1 MKKLS
6 VVFALIA
13 FGGLAAST
21 FADVQNIRISGDI
34 RIRGYYL
41 NDVVCNT
48 TGTKPADTSF
58 ISQRTR
64 VTVEADLEDHILAV
78 VTIRAEGL
86 WGANDESAGSSGAG
100 WSTTRINRGW
110 DVGIDEA
117 YVQFN
122 EVFWSAATLK
132 LGRQYLNY
140 GRGLILSSNE
150 QEYNFDAARLV
161 LDFYPLVIDVVG
173 AKLVEGSTFTSVNS
187 GHGGSDLLF
196 VNARYEMA
204 NSPIKDV
211 EAYIGYVS
219 QPGSANIASTRV
231 PPTDVVGTSPVIA
244 GLRADLAPVKNW
256 DIWAEGAYEFGTDSL
271 SAWLV
276 NLGTQFTMKDVRW
289 TPSLNANYT
298 YASGGGKGGTFI
310 PWFNYGYN
318 GYLFNPAYAN
328 IHIFNLG
335 ASVKPAK
342 NTSLALEGY
351 YYLKASRN
359 VNVASGANTDFGGF
373 GFVGSATSQNVGFEV
388 DAIAGYDYSKDVRVQ
403 LVYGVF
409 VPDNAFSGVT
419 ASTAQEIRG
428 EIDVKF

>member
-1 MKKLS
+1 MKKLR
-6 VVFALIA
+6 VVCVLIA

-41 NDVVCNT
+41 NDVVCDAAGRPT
-48 TGTKPADTSF
+48 DTSF

-86 WGANDESAGSSGAG
+86 WGAGDETAGTSGAG
-100 WSTTRINRGW
+100 WNTGRINRGW

-117 YVQFN
+117 YVQLN
-122 EVFWSAATLK
+122 EMFWSAATLK

-140 GRGLILSSNE
+140 GHGMILSSAE

-173 AKLVEGSTFTSVNS
+173 AKLVERSTFTSVNS
-187 GHGGSDLLF
+187 GHGGSDLVF
-196 VNARYEMA
+196 VNARYETA

-219 QPGSANIASTRV
+219 QPGSANFCSTRV
-231 PPTDVVGTSPVIA
+231 PPTGQVVGTSPIIA
-244 GLRADLAPVKNW
+244 GLRTDLAPVKNW

-276 NLGTQFTMKDVRW
+276 NLGTRFTMKDVKW

-298 YASGGGKGGTFI
+298 YASGGGQGGTFI
-310 PWFNYGYN
+310 PWFDYGYN
-318 GYLFNPAYAN
+318 GYLFNPALAN

-335 ASVKPAK
+335 ASVKPSK

-359 VNVASGANTDFGGF
+359 VNVASGANVDFGGY
-373 GFVGSATSQNVGFEV
+373 GFVGSATSQNVGWEI

-409 VPDNAFSGVT
+409 VPDNAFSGVI
-419 ASTAQEIRG
+419 ASTAQEVRG
-428 EIDVKF
+428 EINVKF

>member
-1 MKKLS
+1 VKKLS
-6 VVFALIA
+6 VVCALIA
-13 FGGLAAST
+13 FGGLAANT

-41 NDVVCNT
+41 NDVVQNT

-86 WGANDESAGSSGAG
+86 WGAGDESLGTSGAG

-122 EVFWSAATLK
+122 EIFWSAATLK

-140 GRGLILSSNE
+140 GRGMILSSAE
-150 QEYNFDAARLV
+150 QEYNYDAARLV
-161 LDFYPLVIDVVG
+161 LDFYPLVVDVVG
-173 AKLVEGSTFTSVNS
+173 AKLVERSFFTSVNS

-196 VNARYEMA
+196 LNARYEMA

-211 EAYIGYVS
+211 EAYLGYVS
-219 QPGSANIASTRV
+219 QPGSANFVSTRV
-231 PPTDVVGTSPVIA
+231 PPTAGGASPVIM
-244 GLRADLAPVKNW
+244 GLRTDLAPIKNL
-256 DIWAEGAYEFGTDSL
+256 DIWAEGAYEFGSQSL

-276 NLGTQFTMKDVRW
+276 NLGTQYTLKDVKW
-289 TPSLNANYT
+289 TPSFNANYT

-318 GYLFNPAYAN
+318 GYLFNPAYSN

-335 ASVKPAK
+335 ASVKPSK

-351 YYLKASRN
+351 YYLKANGN
-359 VNVASGANTDFGGF
+359 VNVASSANTDFGGF
-373 GFVGSATSQNVGFEV
+373 GFVGSAASDNVGCEV

-409 VPDNAFSGVT
+409 VPGSAFSGVT

-428 EIDVKF
+428 EINVKF